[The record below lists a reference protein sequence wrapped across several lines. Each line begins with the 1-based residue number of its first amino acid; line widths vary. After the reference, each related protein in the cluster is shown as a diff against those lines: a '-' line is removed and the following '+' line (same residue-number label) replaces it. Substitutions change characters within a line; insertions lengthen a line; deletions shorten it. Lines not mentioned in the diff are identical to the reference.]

1 MTMNPSIQKIIAEA
15 QKRLKQGNRKGA
27 RQILGQAVQHYPR
40 EAHLWYWLGQTL
52 DDRKH
57 AIDAFERALSYDP
70 SLHQAQKFL
79 DRINAIAR
87 SSPPTRQPSRPSRPA
102 PPKLPAKKAPSPA
115 PAPPPPQKEEK
126 EAESESESEMNLDW
140 LMNRTAPSAAMPER
154 QKPERQKSKAPPP
167 EAEPPQPKKR
177 VKADPPPHQPPS
189 QEDEGSSW
197 SFLEELSEDD
207 LYIEPQAESMPE
219 EASQPASSGSSFL
232 EELQEDNQGTSLEGE
247 KAASASASPWD
258 FLTDDLVS
266 SNIEGTD
273 PAAPPLSAPEN
284 AFGISE
290 DELWRRAQAFI
301 GDVKLPESL
310 SPENQAAQGAKIERG
325 AFTFSDAPPS
335 LAAQLPVRS
344 DLPPLTEEQIKAALG
359 AEPAED
365 KADKQ
370 EKAPKQA
377 KPRRGGRLLGCLL
390 LLILLP
396 VVFGSL
402 GWYLLR
408 GSFYPT
414 SLEEVNPE
422 LISTQVAELQIRYL
436 TTAATPIPAPDWV
449 GEAQELRYQNNFA
462 EAEARLR
469 AGLEAEA
476 GNSIGLA
483 TLSDL
488 LRERLGREGEA
499 LSLAQEASAAATT
512 AEERARASESYV
524 WALAHQAQPDV
535 GQALASAEQA
545 LEETPESPHTFW
557 ALAMARAL
565 AGNADGSREALISAS
580 ALSEEVQAGAVAAQE
595 AEVYARMGE
604 LEEAVALYE
613 RALRDTDYIP
623 WRVELVKIER
633 KLEHPDSQTHLDHL
647 REIAPDDPAVQQLGQ

>member
-1 MTMNPSIQKIIAEA
+1 
-15 QKRLKQGNRKGA
+15 
-27 RQILGQAVQHYPR
+27 
-40 EAHLWYWLGQTL
+40 
-52 DDRKH
+52 
-57 AIDAFERALSYDP
+57 
-70 SLHQAQKFL
+70 
-79 DRINAIAR
+79 
-87 SSPPTRQPSRPSRPA
+87 
-102 PPKLPAKKAPSPA
+102 
-115 PAPPPPQKEEK
+115 
-126 EAESESESEMNLDW
+126 
-140 LMNRTAPSAAMPER
+140 
-154 QKPERQKSKAPPP
+154 
-167 EAEPPQPKKR
+167 
-177 VKADPPPHQPPS
+177 
-189 QEDEGSSW
+189 
-197 SFLEELSEDD
+197 LEELSEDD
-207 LYIEPQAESMPE
+207 LYIEPEAESMPDE
-219 EASQPASSGSSFL
+219 VSQPASSGSSFL

-266 SNIEGTD
+266 SNIEDTD
-273 PAAPPLSAPEN
+273 PAAPPLKAPDN

-310 SPENQAAQGAKIERG
+310 SPENQAAEGAKIERG
-325 AFTFSDAPPS
+325 AFSFSDAPPS
-335 LAAQLPVRS
+335 LAAQLSVRS
-344 DLPPLTEEQIKAALG
+344 DLAPLTEEQIKAALG
-359 AEPAED
+359 VEPAED

-396 VVFGSL
+396 VVFGSA

-414 SLEEVNPE
+414 SLEEVREVNPE
-422 LISTQVAELQIRYL
+422 LISTQVAELKVRYL

-462 EAEARLR
+462 EAEERLR
-469 AGLEAEA
+469 TELEAEA
-476 GNSIGLA
+476 GNVIGLA

-488 LRERLGREGEA
+488 LRERPGGEGEA
-499 LSLAQEASAAATT
+499 LALAQEASAAATT

-535 GQALASAEQA
+535 GQALASAEEA
-545 LEETPESPHTFW
+545 LEETPESPHAFW

-565 AGNADGSREALISAS
+565 AGNADGSREALLSAS

-613 RALRDTDYIP
+613 DALQETDYIP
-623 WRVELVKIER
+623 WGVELVKIKR
-633 KLEHPDSQTHLDHL
+633 QLEHPDSQTHLDHL